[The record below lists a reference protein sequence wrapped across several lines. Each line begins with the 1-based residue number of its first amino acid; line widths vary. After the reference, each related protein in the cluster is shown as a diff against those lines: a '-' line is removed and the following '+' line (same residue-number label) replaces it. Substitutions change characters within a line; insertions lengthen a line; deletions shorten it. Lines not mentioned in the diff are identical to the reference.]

1 MVEGM
6 GMKVWGEGSAVQS
19 GEIYRRN
26 IAGGSEW
33 ASRNATQR
41 KWVDRW
47 MACVCECYAMR
58 CHAML
63 CGFHKYSKCFRV
75 AYSCSYV
82 VQEYLVG

>member
-1 MVEGM
+1 MGVCMVEGM

-41 KWVDRW
+41 NASGWIDGWHVY
-47 MACVCECYAMR
+47 VN
-58 CHAML
+58 AML
-63 CGFHKYSKCFRV
+63 CDAMPCYVGFISTLS
-75 AYSCSYV
+75 AL
-82 VQEYLVG
+82 E